1 MSLSKGMPI
10 NIEVKRDAFL
20 RHLKEILQSLKYA
33 STLRHGVIAVAFVTI
48 SQWDLLDVLSACLS
62 FLWVG
67 VMSVFAL

>member
-33 STLRHGVIAVAFVTI
+33 STPRHEVIAVAFVTMA
-48 SQWDLLDVLSACLS
+48 QWDFLDVLSACLS
-62 FLWVG
+62 LLWVG
-67 VMSVFAL
+67 IMSVFAL